1 MKFVVGFL
9 LAFLSIFIGSPLIAL
24 LMGSLLVIVF
34 KFPNNY
40 IEKSVATNLLQA
52 GIILIGFTISAS
64 TALEITFKYFPYV
77 SIFVLIIFFVG
88 LLLANLFK
96 IEKKLGILIASGT
109 AICGATAMAAISPLI
124 KSKPKDLFV
133 ALAIIFIFNA
143 FSIGILP
150 LVGIKLGMSS
160 ESFGAWS
167 SMAVHDTSSV
177 IGTAIAFGGSALETA
192 TTLKLSRTI
201 WLIPLIIIL
210 GTFYPNK
217 SRAKFP
223 IFISLF
229 ITAIAIGS
237 FLNFSQETI
246 NLIDISS
253 RIFLI
258 SALFC
263 IGTQISFETIK
274 EINTKTFIYALSL
287 WLVALIFSFLIINL
301 FT

>member
-24 LMGSLLVIVF
+24 MMGSLLVIVF
-34 KFPNNY
+34 KFPNDY
-40 IEKSVATNLLQA
+40 IERSVATNLLQA
-52 GIILIGFTISAS
+52 GIILIGLTISAS
-64 TALEITFKYFPYV
+64 TALEVTFKYFPYV
-77 SIFVLIIFFVG
+77 SVFVLIIFFMG
-88 LLLANLFK
+88 LLLADLFK
-96 IEKKLGILIASGT
+96 IEKKLGILLASGT
-109 AICGATAMAAISPLI
+109 AICGATAMVAISPLI
-124 KSKPKDLFV
+124 KAKSKDLLV

-143 FSIGILP
+143 FAIGVLP
-150 LVGIKLGMSS
+150 LVGIKLSMSS

-210 GTFYPNK
+210 GIFYPNK
-217 SRAKFP
+217 SRVKFP

-229 ITAIAIGS
+229 IAAIAVGS
-237 FLNFSQETI
+237 IFNLSQETI
-246 NLIDISS
+246 NLIDTTGT
-253 RIFLI
+253 IFLI

-263 IGTQISFETIK
+263 LGTQISLETIK
-274 EINTKTFIYALSL
+274 EINTKTFIFALSL

>member
-133 ALAIIFIFNA
+133 ALAIIFIFNTFA
-143 FSIGILP
+143 IGILP

-246 NLIDISS
+246 NLIDITS

>member
-24 LMGSLLVIVF
+24 LMGSLLVLVF

-96 IEKKLGILIASGT
+96 IEKKLGILLASGT

-124 KSKPKDLFV
+124 KSKPKDLYV

-143 FSIGILP
+143 FAIGTLP

-246 NLIDISS
+246 NLIDITS

>member
-24 LMGSLLVIVF
+24 LMGSLLVLVF

-96 IEKKLGILIASGT
+96 IEKKLGILLASGT

-229 ITAIAIGS
+229 IAAIAVGS
-237 FLNFSQETI
+237 IFNLSQETI
-246 NLIDISS
+246 NLIDTTGT
-253 RIFLI
+253 IFLI

-263 IGTQISFETIK
+263 LGTQISLETIK
-274 EINTKTFIYALSL
+274 EINTKTFIFALSL

>member
-64 TALEITFKYFPYV
+64 TALEITFKYFPFV

-96 IEKKLGILIASGT
+96 IEKKLGILLASGT

-143 FSIGILP
+143 FAIGILP

-160 ESFGAWS
+160 EGFGAWS

-246 NLIDISS
+246 NLIDITS

>member
-237 FLNFSQETI
+237 FLNFNQETI
-246 NLIDISS
+246 NLIDITS

>member
-109 AICGATAMAAISPLI
+109 AICGATAMVAISPLI
-124 KSKPKDLFV
+124 KAKPKDLLV

-143 FSIGILP
+143 FTIGVVP
-150 LVGIKLGMSS
+150 LVGIKLSMSS

-210 GTFYPNK
+210 GIFYPNK
-217 SRAKFP
+217 PRVKFP

-229 ITAIAIGS
+229 IAAITVGS
-237 FLNFSQETI
+237 IFNLSQETI
-246 NLIDISS
+246 NLIDTTGT
-253 RIFLI
+253 IFLI

-263 IGTQISFETIK
+263 LGTQISLETIK
-274 EINTKTFIYALSL
+274 EINTKTFIFALSL

>member
-77 SIFVLIIFFVG
+77 SIFVLIIFFAG

-96 IEKKLGILIASGT
+96 IEKKLGILLASGT
-109 AICGATAMAAISPLI
+109 SICGATAMAAISPLI

-246 NLIDISS
+246 NLIDITS

>member
-77 SIFVLIIFFVG
+77 SIFVLIIFFLG

-96 IEKKLGILIASGT
+96 IEKKLGILLASGT
-109 AICGATAMAAISPLI
+109 AICGATAMVAISPII

-143 FSIGILP
+143 FAIGILP

-246 NLIDISS
+246 NLIDITSK
-253 RIFLI
+253 IFLI

>member
-34 KFPNNY
+34 KFPNDY
-40 IEKSVATNLLQA
+40 IERSVATNLLQA

-246 NLIDISS
+246 NLIDITS

>member
-143 FSIGILP
+143 FAIGILP

-210 GTFYPNK
+210 GIFYPNK
-217 SRAKFP
+217 SRVKFP

-229 ITAIAIGS
+229 IAAIAVGS
-237 FLNFSQETI
+237 IFNLSQETI
-246 NLIDISS
+246 NLIDTTGT
-253 RIFLI
+253 IFLI

-263 IGTQISFETIK
+263 LGTQISLETIK
-274 EINTKTFIYALSL
+274 EINTKTFIFALSL

>member
-34 KFPNNY
+34 KFPNDY
-40 IEKSVATNLLQA
+40 IERSVTTNLLQA
-52 GIILIGFTISAS
+52 GIILIGLTISAS
-64 TALEITFKYFPYV
+64 TALEVTFKYFPYV
-77 SIFVLIIFFVG
+77 SVFVLIIFFMG
-88 LLLANLFK
+88 LLLADLFK
-96 IEKKLGILIASGT
+96 IEKKLGILLASGT
-109 AICGATAMAAISPLI
+109 AICGATAMVAISPLV
-124 KSKPKDLFV
+124 KAKPKDLLV

-143 FSIGILP
+143 FAIGVLP
-150 LVGIKLGMSS
+150 LVGIKLSMSS

-210 GTFYPNK
+210 GIFYPNK
-217 SRAKFP
+217 SRVKFP

-229 ITAIAIGS
+229 IAAIAVGS
-237 FLNFSQETI
+237 IFNLSQETI
-246 NLIDISS
+246 NLIDTTGT
-253 RIFLI
+253 IFLI

-263 IGTQISFETIK
+263 LGTQISLETIK
-274 EINTKTFIYALSL
+274 EINTKTFIFALSL

>member
-34 KFPNNY
+34 KFPNDY
-40 IEKSVATNLLQA
+40 IERSVATNLLQA
-52 GIILIGFTISAS
+52 GIILIGLTISAS
-64 TALEITFKYFPYV
+64 TALEVTFKYFPYV
-77 SIFVLIIFFVG
+77 SVFVLIIFLMG
-88 LLLANLFK
+88 LLLADLFK
-96 IEKKLGILIASGT
+96 IEKKLGILLASGT

-210 GTFYPNK
+210 GIFYPNK
-217 SRAKFP
+217 SRVKFP

-229 ITAIAIGS
+229 IAAIAVGS
-237 FLNFSQETI
+237 IFNLSQETI
-246 NLIDISS
+246 NLIDTTGT
-253 RIFLI
+253 IFLI

-263 IGTQISFETIK
+263 LGTQISLETIK
-274 EINTKTFIYALSL
+274 EINTKTFIFALSL

>member
-64 TALEITFKYFPYV
+64 TALEITYKYFPYV

-246 NLIDISS
+246 NLIDITS

>member
-124 KSKPKDLFV
+124 KSKPKDLLV

-246 NLIDISS
+246 NLIDITS

>member
-143 FSIGILP
+143 FAIGILP

-246 NLIDISS
+246 NLIDITS

>member
-34 KFPNNY
+34 KFPNDY
-40 IEKSVATNLLQA
+40 IERSVATNLLQA
-52 GIILIGFTISAS
+52 GIILIGLTISAS
-64 TALEITFKYFPYV
+64 TALEVTFKYFPYV
-77 SIFVLIIFFVG
+77 SVFVLIIFFMG
-88 LLLANLFK
+88 LLLADLFK
-96 IEKKLGILIASGT
+96 IEKKLGILLASGT
-109 AICGATAMAAISPLI
+109 AICGATAMVAISPLI
-124 KSKPKDLFV
+124 KAKSKDLLV
-133 ALAIIFIFNA
+133 ALAIIFIFNTFA
-143 FSIGILP
+143 IGVLP
-150 LVGIKLGMSS
+150 LVGIKLSMSS

-210 GTFYPNK
+210 GIFYPNK
-217 SRAKFP
+217 SRVKFP

-229 ITAIAIGS
+229 IAAIAVGS
-237 FLNFSQETI
+237 IFNLSQETI
-246 NLIDISS
+246 NLIDTTGT
-253 RIFLI
+253 IFLI

-263 IGTQISFETIK
+263 LGTQISLETIK
-274 EINTKTFIYALSL
+274 EINTKTFIFALSL

>member
-34 KFPNNY
+34 KFPNDY
-40 IEKSVATNLLQA
+40 IERSVATNLLQA
-52 GIILIGFTISAS
+52 GIILIGLTISAS
-64 TALEITFKYFPYV
+64 TALEVTFKYFPYV
-77 SIFVLIIFFVG
+77 SVFVLIIFFMG
-88 LLLANLFK
+88 LLLADLFK
-96 IEKKLGILIASGT
+96 IEKKLGILLASGT
-109 AICGATAMAAISPLI
+109 AICGATAMVAISPLI
-124 KSKPKDLFV
+124 KAKSKDLLV
-133 ALAIIFIFNA
+133 ALTIIFIFNA
-143 FSIGILP
+143 FAIGVLP
-150 LVGIKLGMSS
+150 LVGIKLSMSS

-210 GTFYPNK
+210 GIFYPNK
-217 SRAKFP
+217 SRVKFP

-229 ITAIAIGS
+229 IAAIAVGS
-237 FLNFSQETI
+237 IFNLSQETI
-246 NLIDISS
+246 NLIDTIGT
-253 RIFLI
+253 IFLI

-263 IGTQISFETIK
+263 LGTQISLETIK
-274 EINTKTFIYALSL
+274 EINTKTFIFALSL

>member
-34 KFPNNY
+34 KFPNDY
-40 IEKSVATNLLQA
+40 IERSVATNLLQA
-52 GIILIGFTISAS
+52 GIILIGLTISAS
-64 TALEITFKYFPYV
+64 TALEVTFKYFPYV
-77 SIFVLIIFFVG
+77 SVFVLIIFFMG
-88 LLLANLFK
+88 LLLADLFK
-96 IEKKLGILIASGT
+96 IEKKLGILLVSGT
-109 AICGATAMAAISPLI
+109 AICGATAMVAISPLI
-124 KSKPKDLFV
+124 KAKSKDLLV

-143 FSIGILP
+143 FAIGVLP
-150 LVGIKLGMSS
+150 LVGIKLSMSS

-210 GTFYPNK
+210 GIFYPNK
-217 SRAKFP
+217 SRVKFP

-229 ITAIAIGS
+229 IAAIAVGS
-237 FLNFSQETI
+237 IFNLSQETI
-246 NLIDISS
+246 NLIDTTGT
-253 RIFLI
+253 IFLI

-263 IGTQISFETIK
+263 LGTQISLETIK
-274 EINTKTFIYALSL
+274 EINTKTFIFALSL

>member
-24 LMGSLLVIVF
+24 LMGSLLVLVF

-96 IEKKLGILIASGT
+96 IEKKLGILLASGT

-143 FSIGILP
+143 FAIGILP

-246 NLIDISS
+246 NLIDITS

>member
-88 LLLANLFK
+88 LLVANLFK

-143 FSIGILP
+143 FAIGILP

-246 NLIDISS
+246 NLIDITS

>member
-210 GTFYPNK
+210 GIFYPNK
-217 SRAKFP
+217 SRVKFP

-229 ITAIAIGS
+229 IAAIAVGS
-237 FLNFSQETI
+237 IFNLSQETI
-246 NLIDISS
+246 NLIDTTGT
-253 RIFLI
+253 IFLI

-263 IGTQISFETIK
+263 LGTQISLETIK

>member
-246 NLIDISS
+246 NLIDITSK
-253 RIFLI
+253 IFLI

>member
-96 IEKKLGILIASGT
+96 IEKKLGILLASGT
-109 AICGATAMAAISPLI
+109 AICGATAMVAISPLI

-143 FSIGILP
+143 FAIGILP

-223 IFISLF
+223 IFVSLF

-246 NLIDISS
+246 NLIDITS

>member
-1 MKFVVGFL
+1 M

-34 KFPNNY
+34 KFPNDY
-40 IEKSVATNLLQA
+40 IERSVATNLLQA
-52 GIILIGFTISAS
+52 GIILIGLTISAS
-64 TALEITFKYFPYV
+64 TALEVTFKYFPYV
-77 SIFVLIIFFVG
+77 SVFVLIIFFMG
-88 LLLANLFK
+88 LLLADLFK
-96 IEKKLGILIASGT
+96 IEKKLGILLASGT
-109 AICGATAMAAISPLI
+109 AICGATAMVAISPLI
-124 KSKPKDLFV
+124 KAKSKDLLV

-143 FSIGILP
+143 FAIGVLP
-150 LVGIKLGMSS
+150 LVGIKLSMSS

-210 GTFYPNK
+210 GIFYPNK
-217 SRAKFP
+217 SRVKFP

-229 ITAIAIGS
+229 IAAIAVGS
-237 FLNFSQETI
+237 IFNLSQETI
-246 NLIDISS
+246 NLIDTTGT
-253 RIFLI
+253 IFLI

-263 IGTQISFETIK
+263 LGTQISLETIK
-274 EINTKTFIYALSL
+274 EINTKTFIFALSL

>member
-9 LAFLSIFIGSPLIAL
+9 LAFLSIVIGSPLIAL

-34 KFPNNY
+34 KFPNDY
-40 IEKSVATNLLQA
+40 IERSVATNLLQA
-52 GIILIGFTISAS
+52 GIILIGLTISAS
-64 TALEITFKYFPYV
+64 TALEVTFKYFPYV
-77 SIFVLIIFFVG
+77 SVFVLIIFFMG
-88 LLLANLFK
+88 LLLADLFK
-96 IEKKLGILIASGT
+96 IEKKLGILLASGT
-109 AICGATAMAAISPLI
+109 AICGATAMVAISPLI
-124 KSKPKDLFV
+124 KAKSKDLLV

-143 FSIGILP
+143 FAIGVLP
-150 LVGIKLGMSS
+150 LVGIKLSMSS

-246 NLIDISS
+246 NLIDITS

>member
-34 KFPNNY
+34 KFPNDY
-40 IEKSVATNLLQA
+40 IERSVATNLLQA
-52 GIILIGFTISAS
+52 GIILIGLTISAS
-64 TALEITFKYFPYV
+64 TALEVTFKYFPYV
-77 SIFVLIIFFVG
+77 SVFVLIIFFMG
-88 LLLANLFK
+88 LLLADLFK
-96 IEKKLGILIASGT
+96 IEKKLGILLASGT
-109 AICGATAMAAISPLI
+109 AICGATAMVAISPLI
-124 KSKPKDLFV
+124 KAKSKDLLV

-143 FSIGILP
+143 FAIGVLP
-150 LVGIKLGMSS
+150 LVGIKLSMSS

-217 SRAKFP
+217 SRVKFP

-229 ITAIAIGS
+229 IAAIAVGS
-237 FLNFSQETI
+237 IFNLSQETI
-246 NLIDISS
+246 NLIDTTGT
-253 RIFLI
+253 IFLI

-263 IGTQISFETIK
+263 LGTQISLETIK
-274 EINTKTFIYALSL
+274 EINTKTFIFALSL

>member
-34 KFPNNY
+34 KFPNDY
-40 IEKSVATNLLQA
+40 IERSVATNLLQA
-52 GIILIGFTISAS
+52 GIILIGLTISAS
-64 TALEITFKYFPYV
+64 TALEVTFKYFPYV
-77 SIFVLIIFFVG
+77 SVFVLIIFFMG
-88 LLLANLFK
+88 LLLADLFK
-96 IEKKLGILIASGT
+96 IEKKLGILLASGT
-109 AICGATAMAAISPLI
+109 AICGATAMVAISPLV
-124 KSKPKDLFV
+124 KAKPKDLLV

-143 FSIGILP
+143 FAIGVLP
-150 LVGIKLGMSS
+150 LVGIKLSMSS

-210 GTFYPNK
+210 GIFYPNK
-217 SRAKFP
+217 SRVKFP

-229 ITAIAIGS
+229 IAAIAVGS
-237 FLNFSQETI
+237 IFNLSQETI
-246 NLIDISS
+246 NLIDTTGT
-253 RIFLI
+253 IFLI

-263 IGTQISFETIK
+263 LGTQISLETIK
-274 EINTKTFIYALSL
+274 EINTKTFIFALSL

>member
-34 KFPNNY
+34 KFPNDY
-40 IEKSVATNLLQA
+40 IERSVTTNLLQA
-52 GIILIGFTISAS
+52 GIILIGLTISAS
-64 TALEITFKYFPYV
+64 TALEVTFKYFPYV
-77 SIFVLIIFFVG
+77 SVFVLIIFFMG
-88 LLLANLFK
+88 LLLADLFK
-96 IEKKLGILIASGT
+96 IEKKLGILLASGT
-109 AICGATAMAAISPLI
+109 AICGATAMVAISPLI
-124 KSKPKDLFV
+124 KAKSKDLLV

-143 FSIGILP
+143 FAIGVLP
-150 LVGIKLGMSS
+150 LVGIKLSMSS

-210 GTFYPNK
+210 GIFYPNK
-217 SRAKFP
+217 SRVKFP

-229 ITAIAIGS
+229 IAAIAVGS
-237 FLNFSQETI
+237 IFNLSQETI
-246 NLIDISS
+246 NLIDTTGT
-253 RIFLI
+253 IFLI

-263 IGTQISFETIK
+263 LGTQISLETIK
-274 EINTKTFIYALSL
+274 EINTKTFIFALSL

>member
-96 IEKKLGILIASGT
+96 IEKKLGILLASGT
-109 AICGATAMAAISPLI
+109 AICGATAMVAISPLI
-124 KSKPKDLFV
+124 KAKSKDLLV

-143 FSIGILP
+143 FAIGVLP

-246 NLIDISS
+246 NLIDITS

>member
-34 KFPNNY
+34 KFPNDY
-40 IEKSVATNLLQA
+40 IERSVATNLLQA
-52 GIILIGFTISAS
+52 GIILIGLTISAS
-64 TALEITFKYFPYV
+64 TALEVTFKYFPYV
-77 SIFVLIIFFVG
+77 SVFVLIIFFMG
-88 LLLANLFK
+88 LLLADLFK
-96 IEKKLGILIASGT
+96 IEKKLGILLASGT
-109 AICGATAMAAISPLI
+109 AICGATAMVAISPLI
-124 KSKPKDLFV
+124 KAKSKDLLV

-143 FSIGILP
+143 FAIGVLP
-150 LVGIKLGMSS
+150 LVGIKLSMSS

-210 GTFYPNK
+210 GIFYPNK
-217 SRAKFP
+217 SRVKFP

-229 ITAIAIGS
+229 IAAIAVGS
-237 FLNFSQETI
+237 IFNLSQETI
-246 NLIDISS
+246 NLIDTTGT
-253 RIFLI
+253 IFLI

-274 EINTKTFIYALSL
+274 EINTKTFIFALSL

>member
-34 KFPNNY
+34 KFPNDY
-40 IEKSVATNLLQA
+40 IERSVATNLLQA
-52 GIILIGFTISAS
+52 GIILIGLTISAS
-64 TALEITFKYFPYV
+64 TALEVTFKYFPYV
-77 SIFVLIIFFVG
+77 SVFVLIIFFMG
-88 LLLANLFK
+88 LLLADLFK
-96 IEKKLGILIASGT
+96 IEKKLGILLASGT
-109 AICGATAMAAISPLI
+109 AICGATAMVAISPLI
-124 KSKPKDLFV
+124 KAKSKDLLV

-143 FSIGILP
+143 FAIGVLP
-150 LVGIKLGMSS
+150 LVGIKLSMSS

-210 GTFYPNK
+210 GIFYPNK
-217 SRAKFP
+217 SRVKFP

-229 ITAIAIGS
+229 IAAIAVGS
-237 FLNFSQETI
+237 IFNLRQETI
-246 NLIDISS
+246 NLIDTTGT
-253 RIFLI
+253 IFLI

-263 IGTQISFETIK
+263 LGTQISLETIK
-274 EINTKTFIYALSL
+274 EINTKTFIFALSL

>member
-88 LLLANLFK
+88 LYLANLFK
-96 IEKKLGILIASGT
+96 IEKKLGILLASGT

-124 KSKPKDLFV
+124 KSKPKDLYV

-143 FSIGILP
+143 FAIGILP

-246 NLIDISS
+246 NLIDITS

>member
-263 IGTQISFETIK
+263 IGTQISLETIK
-274 EINTKTFIYALSL
+274 EINTKTFIFALSL

>member
-1 MKFVVGFL
+1 
-9 LAFLSIFIGSPLIAL
+9 
-24 LMGSLLVIVF
+24 MGSLLVIVF
-34 KFPNNY
+34 KFPNDY
-40 IEKSVATNLLQA
+40 IERSVATNLLQA
-52 GIILIGFTISAS
+52 GIILIGLTISAS
-64 TALEITFKYFPYV
+64 TALEVTFKYFPYV
-77 SIFVLIIFFVG
+77 SVFVLIIFFMG
-88 LLLANLFK
+88 LLLADLFK
-96 IEKKLGILIASGT
+96 IEKKLGILLASGT
-109 AICGATAMAAISPLI
+109 AICGATAMVAISPLI
-124 KSKPKDLFV
+124 KAKSKDLLV

-143 FSIGILP
+143 FAIGVLP
-150 LVGIKLGMSS
+150 LVGIKLSMSS

-246 NLIDISS
+246 NLIDITS

>member
-24 LMGSLLVIVF
+24 LMGSLLVLVF

-246 NLIDISS
+246 NLIDITS

>member
-246 NLIDISS
+246 NLIDITS

-274 EINTKTFIYALSL
+274 EINTKTFIFALSL

>member
-96 IEKKLGILIASGT
+96 IEKKLGILLASGT

-124 KSKPKDLFV
+124 KSKPKDLYV

-143 FSIGILP
+143 FAIGTLP

-246 NLIDISS
+246 NLIDITS

>member
-64 TALEITFKYFPYV
+64 TALEITYKYFPYV

-88 LLLANLFK
+88 LLLADLFK

-246 NLIDISS
+246 NLIDTTGT
-253 RIFLI
+253 IFLI

-263 IGTQISFETIK
+263 LGTQISLETIK
-274 EINTKTFIYALSL
+274 EINTKTFIFALSL

>member
-133 ALAIIFIFNA
+133 ALSIIFIFNA

-246 NLIDISS
+246 NLIDMTS